1 VGSSEVWGCCGLDD
15 SSLMAVASLFTL
27 SEGKCGLIVVL
38 VPVGDDRV
46 TASGSEETEVNGALT
61 TGPDVMS
68 LWVVPWEEGGAGPSC
83 SSATAAARF
92 VGHNDFFTWR
102 GE

>member
-15 SSLMAVASLFTL
+15 SSLVAVASPFGW
-27 SEGKCGLIVVL
+27 SGGKCGSIAVL

-46 TASGSEETEVNGALT
+46 TASGDEETEVNGALT

-68 LWVVPWEEGGAGPSC
+68 FRVSWEEGGAGLSC

-92 VGHNDFFTWR
+92 VGHRDFFTWR

>member
-1 VGSSEVWGCCGLDD
+1 V
-15 SSLMAVASLFTL
+15 AVASPFGL
-27 SEGKCGLIVVL
+27 SEGKCGSIAVF

-61 TGPDVMS
+61 TGSDVMS
-68 LWVVPWEEGGAGPSC
+68 FRVSCEEGGAGPC

-92 VGHNDFFTWR
+92 VGHRDFFTWR